1 MQCCFS
7 LFLFFACIAFVEIR
21 LSNIKDSKRIPKW
34 SMAISGHGD
43 ELKLHE
49 STELRFENP
58 MIVGNPPIS
67 GDLVFVGRKKFY
79 FHTVANVTG
88 TPLSFHRLSLKVD
101 KVVLRE
107 DVVLLNMNGQA
118 YSEMSGQ
125 SESIHKMKLSFV
137 HAYDGEMNQRGSA
150 KARVKMHLKS

>member
-34 SMAISGHGD
+34 SMTISGHGD

-49 STELRFENP
+49 STELRFGNTVIE
-58 MIVGNPPIS
+58 GNPPIS
-67 GDLVFVGRKKFY
+67 KDLVFVGRKKFN
-79 FHTVANVTG
+79 FHTVANITG

-101 KVVLRE
+101 KIVLRE
-107 DVVLLNMNGQA
+107 DVVILNMNGQA
-118 YSEMSGQ
+118 YSEMNGQ
-125 SESIHKMKLSFV
+125 LESTHKMKLVFV
-137 HAYDGEMNQRGSA
+137 HAYDGELNQNGDA
-150 KARVKMHLKS
+150 KAIIRIKISS